1 MEKMREKAAKM
12 RENIKKTKLLFTED
26 DCLLMIDAAKK
37 RAEEYDEF
45 RKAHPVDLEPYQR
58 RNMK

>member
-12 RENIKKTKLLFTED
+12 RENIKKTKFSFTED

-37 RAEEYDEF
+37 RSEEYDEF
-45 RKAHPVDLEPYQR
+45 RKTHPVELHKVKEND
-58 RNMK
+58 